1 MTDRRVAYFYDQNV
15 GDIFYYHE
23 HPMKPH
29 RIRMTHNLLL
39 NYGLCKKME
48 IYRPFRASV
57 EQLTRFHS
65 DDYITLL
72 RELTP
77 ENKDHLTKLL
87 NINCFDGDCPVF
99 TGLFD
104 FCQISAG
111 GSIAGAMKLNSGE
124 CDVAVNWAGGLH
136 HAKKKEPSGF
146 CYVNDIVLGILEL
159 LKVHERVLYID
170 IDVHHGDGVEE
181 AFYTTPRVMT
191 FSLHKYGGGYFP
203 GTGDVNDIGAGPGQY
218 HSVNFPLR
226 DGIDDATY
234 ETIFRPIMQT
244 IMERFRPG
252 AIVLQC
258 GADSLAGDRLGTFN
272 LTLTGH
278 GRCVE
283 YVKSFNVPVLMVGG
297 GGYTVRN
304 VSRCWTYETAIML
317 GEQIPNELPYTEY
330 MEYFSPEFTLQISPY
345 TAFDNLNTREYLNG
359 VTSRILQNLKDAHG
373 TPQISMSN
381 PPPVVPETIDPD
393 EDNAELRMTRLEM
406 DKHRV
411 RDDEFFD
418 TDDVDRA
425 VRDPTSSSRHR
436 VLLTPQELGAGPVPA
451 TPVPDLPKLVVAVP
465 QDETKSNSAAPAV
478 ESTAT
483 AVQPAAQG
491 AVASE
496 QPKVKINTQSIAAAA
511 DSKQQ
516 TTATKEGSAT
526 AKPET
531 TADGGEDSDSAMP
544 TGPAA
549 KRIHLEIPTE
559 KKESVKNDANTETTV
574 EETLQSGSVPVP
586 AEPLPPSQSILR
598 LTVNP
603 EAIKKSANESSSAN
617 ASATEQKP

>member
-1 MTDRRVAYFYDQNV
+1 MTDRRVAYFYDQSV

-39 NYGLCKKME
+39 NYGLCKKMQ
-48 IYRPFRASV
+48 IFRPWRATP

-65 DDYITLL
+65 DEYIKFL
-72 RELTP
+72 RDVTP
-77 ENKDHLTKLL
+77 ENKAGFGSLL
-87 NINCFDGDCPVF
+87 NTFGICDDCPVF
-99 TGLFD
+99 TGLYD

-136 HAKKKEPSGF
+136 HAKKGEPSGF

-191 FSLHKYGGGYFP
+191 FSLHKYGSGFFP

-234 ETIFRPIMQT
+234 ETIFRPILQT

-330 MEYFSPEFTLQISPY
+330 MEYFSPEFTLQISPF
-345 TAFDNLNTREYLNG
+345 TTFDNLNTTEYLNS
-359 VTSRILQNLKDAHG
+359 VRSRILQNLKDAHG

-381 PPPVVPETIDPD
+381 PPPTVPETVDPE
-393 EDNAELRMTRLEM
+393 EDNAELRMTRMEM

-425 VRDPTSSSRHR
+425 VRDPTSSSGHR
-436 VLLTPQELGAGPVPA
+436 VLLTAEELGAGPVPPA
-451 TPVPDLPKLVVAVP
+451 PVLDLPKLVVSVP
-465 QDETKSNSAAPAV
+465 TTEQNKTTAAKSDESAKSSEEQSKTKTNSSEV
-478 ESTAT
+478 SDSKDS
-483 AVQPAAQG
+483 
-491 AVASE
+491 ASE
-496 QPKVKINTQSIAAAA
+496 PPTTTTTTTNDKNEA
-511 DSKQQ
+511 D
-516 TTATKEGSAT
+516 
-526 AKPET
+526 
-531 TADGGEDSDSAMP
+531 EDSDSATP
-544 TGPAA
+544 SSPAA
-549 KRIHLEIPTE
+549 KRVHLE
-559 KKESVKNDANTETTV
+559 ESNEPNKDQSSNTETTV
-574 EETLQSGSVPVP
+574 EETLQSGSVTVDPEPSTTMTTTPPPP
-586 AEPLPPSQSILR
+586 ATTSVAPQSSILR
-598 LTVNP
+598 LTVNTESLNKKDSSDSTTTKT
-603 EAIKKSANESSSAN
+603 EAV
-617 ASATEQKP
+617 